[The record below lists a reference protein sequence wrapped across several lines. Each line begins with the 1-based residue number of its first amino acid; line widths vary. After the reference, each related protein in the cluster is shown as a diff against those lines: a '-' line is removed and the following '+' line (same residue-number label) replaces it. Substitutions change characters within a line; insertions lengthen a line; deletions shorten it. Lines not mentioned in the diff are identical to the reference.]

1 MKKLALLLLLIF
13 CVAHAENYV
22 VVNSIDGRDVVSG
35 IFYANVKN
43 EPVKFMAYPNG
54 DPEFLALKVGKE
66 KDILLIQS
74 KDRPV
79 SATLKE
85 ILKNRGNNIEIYE
98 STDGSKTNLDLA
110 VRSGTKKFIIVDS
123 AYADGA
129 LSVMTYAALEGA
141 YVILAD
147 KNNVDQVV
155 NVVKNA
161 ESITIYG
168 YVDKIVKEKIGQ
180 LQNVKITYIGKG
192 EDRYEDNIEISKIVM
207 EKYNITYLYFTE
219 GTFIEEGMVDSK
231 LPFILSGR
239 LVPDVTYNFVKDM
252 VGKDKL
258 KISYLIGGTTITPA
272 IRDMRERIKNEYAQ
286 EGMNKSFSI
295 WIRYAQVVP
304 TAGAGGQQTTLD
316 IFPLPAYIPKLAI
329 GEVVYNK
336 EDKNLMVRVDNIG
349 DGPAYFLADIY
360 VKVDGK
366 DYKVF
371 GSDSPQLIERED
383 KKGLTY
389 SLDLS
394 SIEEGNVSAVV
405 IVKYGS
411 NKKTLE
417 DYTSYTGPLAFIAYI
432 DKTNLSVTKI
442 RYDRNNKTLI
452 VFLKNEKDIT
462 AYATTDVELYMGGEK
477 TRLIGPKNVEVP
489 PKSVVPVQIP
499 ADLSEDDLKANEQ
512 EVTIYVQYGGK
523 TGYLPNKRTF
533 KLPLEYEKFDYML
546 CIIPAVLV
554 LIVLI
559 AIAYYYWQQKNR
571 RR

>member
-1 MKKLALLLLLIF
+1 MKKLALLLLFIF

-22 VVNSIDGRDVVSG
+22 VVNSIDGRDVISG

-54 DPEFLALKVGKE
+54 DSEFLALKVGKG

-74 KDRPV
+74 KDKPV
-79 SATLKE
+79 SASLKE
-85 ILKNRGNNIEIYE
+85 VLKNRGNNIEIYE
-98 STDGSKTNLDLA
+98 STDGGKTNLDLA
-110 VRSGTKKFIIVDS
+110 VRSGAKKFIIVDS

-129 LSVMTYAALEGA
+129 LSVMSYAALEGA

-147 KNNVDQVV
+147 KNNIDQVV
-155 NVVKNA
+155 DVVKNA
-161 ESITIYG
+161 QSITIYG
-168 YVDKIVKEKIGQ
+168 YVDKAVKEKIEK
-180 LQNVKITYIGKG
+180 LQNVKVNYIGKG
-192 EDRYEDNIEISKIVM
+192 EDRYEDNVAISKMLM
-207 EKYNITYLYFTE
+207 EKYNITYVYFVE
-219 GTFIEEGMVDSK
+219 GTFIEEGMIDSK
-231 LPFILSGR
+231 IPFVLSGR
-239 LVPDVTYNFVKDM
+239 LVPDVTYNFVKEM
-252 VGKDKL
+252 VKNDKL
-258 KISYLIGGTTITPA
+258 TTSYLIGGTTIAPA
-272 IRDMRERIKNEYAQ
+272 IRDMRERIKNELAQ
-286 EGMNKSFSI
+286 EGMNKSFGI
-295 WIRYAQVVP
+295 WIRYAQVIP
-304 TAGAGGQQTTLD
+304 TTGTSGQQTALD
-316 IFPLPAYIPKLAI
+316 IFPLPAYMPKLAI

-411 NKKTLE
+411 SKKVLE
-417 DYTSYTGPLAFIAYI
+417 DYTSYTGPLAFIAYV
-432 DKTNLSVTKI
+432 DKTNVSATKI
-442 RYDRNNKTLI
+442 RYDRNNKTLVI
-452 VFLKNEKDIT
+452 FLKNNKDIT

-477 TRLIGPKNVEVP
+477 TRLVGPKNIELP
-489 PKSVVPVQIP
+489 PNSVVPVQIP

-512 EVTIYVQYGGK
+512 QVTVYVQYGGRV
-523 TGYLPNKRTF
+523 GYLPNKSTF

-546 CIIPAVLV
+546 CVIPAILV
-554 LIVLI
+554 LIILI
-559 AIAYYYWQQKNR
+559 AIAYYYWQQKKR